1 MQRRLVHIGI
11 AGAVAATA
19 IGTFVMTQVGAV
31 PVSAP
36 SSFIS
41 ITPCRLLDTRAS
53 STVGTRNTPLNAG
66 ESATFAVWG
75 SNGNCTIPNTATG
88 IATNTTV
95 VNPTA
100 DSFLTLWPAD
110 DPKPL
115 ASNLNWTPS
124 SPPTPNQVTVG
135 LSAAGAVS
143 VYNNG
148 GTINVIIDIVGYY
161 LPASAGP
168 AGPPGPQGDRG
179 YSSWDTVPYG
189 QAMTGELLFF
199 GSVGAGLAER
209 YSVTLP
215 ALTRADLTDA
225 KVQFKANAALDA
237 GETDAD
243 CNGTVA
249 APTAPAGMVCIY
261 IDNAPNI
268 TNVYG
273 ENLDS
278 FKRSGFKIGWTTVA
292 AGSGGINATWA
303 YQAPSLIAAPFPV
316 DEAVAP
322 EDGGDGG

>member
-1 MQRRLVHIGI
+1 
-11 AGAVAATA
+11 
-19 IGTFVMTQVGAV
+19 
-31 PVSAP
+31 
-36 SSFIS
+36 
-41 ITPCRLLDTRAS
+41 
-53 STVGTRNTPLNAG
+53 
-66 ESATFAVWG
+66 
-75 SNGNCTIPNTATG
+75 
-88 IATNTTV
+88 

-168 AGPPGPQGDRG
+168 AGPQGDRG

-215 ALTRADLTDA
+215 AMTRADLTDA
-225 KVQFKANAALDA
+225 KVQFKANAALDG
-237 GETDAD
+237 GEADVD

-261 IDNAPNI
+261 IDNAVNI

-278 FKRSGFKIGWTTVA
+278 FKRSGFKVGWTTGV
-292 AGSGGINATWA
+292 AGSGGLNATWA
-303 YQAPSLIAAPFPV
+303 YQAPSLVAAPAPV

-322 EDGGDGG
+322 EGGGDGG